1 MRVLVTGCAGFI
13 ASRVCALLL
22 ETGHR
27 VYGVDNLN
35 DAYDVRLKN
44 WRLQQLTTHEN
55 FSYEALDISESS
67 FLNTGVDQLKLGNS
81 PGLDGVINLAAR
93 AGVRYSTVD
102 PWIYYSTNVIGT
114 LNLLEFCRK
123 YDVPKFVLASTS
135 SVYGNGDVPFNE
147 GQQTDFVLSP
157 YAASKK
163 AAEVLVSTY
172 SGLYGLNT
180 CILRYFTVYGPA
192 GRPDMSVFR
201 FIRAIYEGD
210 AITLYGDGSQ
220 KRDFTYVDDIAKG
233 TILALGP
240 KGTGII
246 NLGNDNPTSVNDLIA
261 IVERCL
267 GKQAII
273 DNEASH
279 PADVDETWAKID
291 AAKSKLGW
299 TPKVGLSDG
308 VAIAAEWYSANRE
321 WANSIG

>member
-1 MRVLVTGCAGFI
+1 
-13 ASRVCALLL
+13 
-22 ETGHR
+22 
-27 VYGVDNLN
+27 VDNLN
-35 DAYDVRLKN
+35 DAYDIRLKN
-44 WRLQQLTTHEN
+44 WRLTQLIATEG
-55 FSYEALDISESS
+55 FSFQELDISESS
-67 FLNTGVDQLKLGNS
+67 FLVTGAEQLKLGKS
-81 PGLDGVINLAAR
+81 QGLDGVINLAAR

-240 KGTGII
+240 KGNGII

-261 IVERCL
+261 IVEHCL
-267 GKQAII
+267 GKKAII

-291 AAKSKLGW
+291 AAKSQLGW

-308 VAIAAEWYSANRE
+308 VAIAVEWYLANRD